1 MKCDRGKES
10 ANKSKKINTTNKY
23 NTINPNIA
31 VTFPQLTAGMA
42 ALTSATVGGDVSVF
56 VGGVDLPLNLL
67 EREMIFLIPHEAGVV
82 SWVGEGVLSDG

>member
-1 MKCDRGKES
+1 
-10 ANKSKKINTTNKY
+10 
-23 NTINPNIA
+23 
-31 VTFPQLTAGMA
+31 MA

-67 EREMIFLIPHEAGVV
+67 EREMIFLIPQEAGVV